1 MKKLFLTLASITL
14 FGTVF
19 ATPFPNQSRSNNSF
33 VFNEQ
38 GIEFAVF
45 KDGQFDFNVLRHCQG
60 LNRYSNHKGINISF
74 NTGYDYGAYIQYD
87 TYGAVIQIEN
97 TPIYYDYYGRIS
109 QAGTVHINYNHRG
122 DVSWIGGMNI
132 RYDSHY
138 TPQVYGYVNRYHRYY
153 TPSNWHAY
161 YRAPQINFCVTFNTP
176 YRRHFKPVRHHY
188 KNPYRHNQRPTVYR
202 NQNVQYRVATT
213 RSNQSDRYKTNRG
226 TRKRTTTTTQS
237 NTRRVASS
245 SPTVKTRT
253 VRSTKRTVPTTRQTT
268 RSTTNRSKPNVKSS
282 SPKTRTKTKTRTR
295 IPNSRVVAQ
304 RTR

>member
-1 MKKLFLTLASITL
+1 MKKLFLTLVSIAL
-14 FGTVF
+14 FGTVY

-45 KDGQFDFNVLRHCQG
+45 KDGQFDFNVLRHCQN
-60 LNRYSNHKGINISF
+60 LNRYSNHNGINISF

-122 DVSWIGGMNI
+122 NVSWIGGMNI

-188 KNPYRHNQRPTVYR
+188 RNPYRHNQRPTVYR
-202 NQNVQYRVATT
+202 NRSAQNRVARTQ
-213 RSNQSDRYKTNRG
+213 SNQSDRYKTNRW
-226 TRKRTTTTTQS
+226 TRKRTITTTQS

-245 SPTVKTRT
+245 SPIVRTRT
-253 VRSTKRTVPTTRQTT
+253 VRSTKRTDPTTRQTT

>member
-45 KDGQFDFNVLRHCQG
+45 KDGQFDFNVLRHCQN
-60 LNRYSNHKGINISF
+60 LNRYSNHNGINISF
-74 NTGYDYGAYIQYD
+74 NTGYDYGDYVQYD

-122 DVSWIGGMNI
+122 NVSWIGGMNI

-202 NQNVQYRVATT
+202 NRSAQNRVART

-226 TRKRTTTTTQS
+226 TRKRTTTSTQS

-245 SPTVKTRT
+245 SPIVKTRT

-268 RSTTNRSKPNVKSS
+268 RSTTNRSKPNVKNS
-282 SPKTRTKTKTRTR
+282 SPKTRTKTRTR

>member
-45 KDGQFDFNVLRHCQG
+45 KDGQFDFNVLRHCQN
-60 LNRYSNHKGINISF
+60 LNRYSNHNGINISF

-122 DVSWIGGMNI
+122 NVSWIGGMNI

>member
-45 KDGQFDFNVLRHCQG
+45 KDGQFDFNVLRHCQN
-60 LNRYSNHKGINISF
+60 LNRYSNHNGINISF
-74 NTGYDYGAYIQYD
+74 NTGYDYGAYVQYD

-122 DVSWIGGMNI
+122 NVSWIGGMNI

-138 TPQVYGYVNRYHRYY
+138 TPQVYGY
-153 TPSNWHAY
+153 
-161 YRAPQINFCVTFNTP
+161 
-176 YRRHFKPVRHHY
+176 
-188 KNPYRHNQRPTVYR
+188 
-202 NQNVQYRVATT
+202 
-213 RSNQSDRYKTNRG
+213 
-226 TRKRTTTTTQS
+226 
-237 NTRRVASS
+237 
-245 SPTVKTRT
+245 
-253 VRSTKRTVPTTRQTT
+253 
-268 RSTTNRSKPNVKSS
+268 
-282 SPKTRTKTKTRTR
+282 
-295 IPNSRVVAQ
+295 
-304 RTR
+304 